1 MIVVDRTDGGL
12 RIVEQAAHA
21 KMAADIARAWRRPEA
36 MPESMWTSLIDAV
49 EHHDDGWIEADQSPQ
64 LDAGGRPLAFN
75 TMPPL
80 EHIKLWRSSVERVRK
95 RGPYASLLVALHA
108 RWLYTRYAGDESE
121 EERAAVQG
129 FIDEL
134 AMVIDEALSTLR
146 GGDEAQRKTIE
157 PTNLSYAQ
165 RLVSYFDALSLMMLG
180 AIEIQDHAAP
190 VAFGKQVQGLHVTPL
205 KKMWQFWPWP
215 FRSPRINVTI
225 EALDLAESRF
235 SDVAAFQAAREAA
248 TAQTLKWV
256 LTGG

>member
-1 MIVVDRTDGGL
+1 MIVLDRTEGGL

-64 LDAGGRPLAFN
+64 LDTDGRPLAFN

-80 EHIKLWRSSVERVRK
+80 EHIRVWRSSVERVRH

-121 EERAAVQG
+121 EDRSAVQG

-134 AMVIDEALSTLR
+134 ALVIDASLSTLR
-146 GGDEAQRKTIE
+146 QGDEAQRNAID

-165 RLVSYFDALSLMMLG
+165 RLVAYFDALSLMMLG
-180 AIEIQDHAAP
+180 AIVTQDHAAP
-190 VAFGKQVQGLHVTPL
+190 VAFGKQVQALHVTPL

-215 FRSPRINVTI
+215 FRSPRVHVTV
-225 EALDLAESRF
+225 EAFDLADARF
-235 SDVAAFQAAREAA
+235 PDVAAFQAAREAA